1 MVKQVMI
8 LSLFLVGLACGPLAA
23 EQLGDPLRPP
33 GASSTGA
40 RKASQRQVVWT
51 LGAVLIS
58 PQRSVA
64 MINGQAVQLGQHI
77 SGYRLVKVEQNRVV
91 LQKNQ
96 KQIVVRRS
104 GTGLKK
110 GLPSEG
116 TMKGSR

>member
-1 MVKQVMI
+1 MVKKIII
-8 LSLFLVGLACGPLAA
+8 LSLLLAGLTCGSLAA

-33 GASSTGA
+33 GSSSAVA
-40 RKASQRQVVWT
+40 RKAPQRQVVWT

-77 SGYRLVKVEQNRVV
+77 SGYRLVKVEQSRVV

-110 GLPSEG
+110 GLPLEG
-116 TMKGSR
+116 AMKGSR